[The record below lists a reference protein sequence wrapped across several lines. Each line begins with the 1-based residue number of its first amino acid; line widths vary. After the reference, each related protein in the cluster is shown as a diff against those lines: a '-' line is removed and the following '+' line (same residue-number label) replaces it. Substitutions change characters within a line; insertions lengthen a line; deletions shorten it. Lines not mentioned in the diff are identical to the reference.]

1 MNAMVTSTLSLEKK
15 DFLLV
20 ADAYYSSAAVLDS
33 MASQNGAMLVRVRN
47 NAVGYLPVL
56 TSDKPRRGQPKKYGD
71 RVVIFDLFKDRSD
84 KWTTSPSP
92 IRDKGGHDKVLRC
105 RSYVET
111 AEE

>member
-33 MASQNGAMLVRVRN
+33 MAAQNGAMLVRVRN

-71 RVVIFDLFKDRSD
+71 RVVIFDLFKDRS
-84 KWTTSPSP
+84 
-92 IRDKGGHDKVLRC
+92 VCFAALF
-105 RSYVET
+105 
-111 AEE
+111 